1 MLAANTSSIHH
12 QKRKAG
18 SLFMDS
24 TPAMAQ
30 CVSQLDSHK
39 SVSFF
44 SCIIMEGEMKRNTG
58 P

>member
-1 MLAANTSSIHH
+1 MLAANTGSIHR

-18 SLFMDS
+18 SLFMGR

-30 CVSQLDSHK
+30 RVSQLESHK